1 MSDACVGTLQGMS
14 AHNSDFPW
22 SWNMLRV
29 MKRLRITS
37 GGQVSVPA
45 EVRRRWNTNTVL
57 VEDRGDHVVL
67 RPAPDDPVAAAYG
80 AFAHL
85 AKRPLRE
92 VMAEY
97 DEEERRAEARPHRSR
112 KP

>member
-1 MSDACVGTLQGMS
+1 
-14 AHNSDFPW
+14 
-22 SWNMLRV
+22 
-29 MKRLRITS
+29 MKRLRITR

-45 EVRRRWNTNTVL
+45 EVRRRWNTNTVM
-57 VEDRGDHVVL
+57 VEDKGDHVVL

-85 AKRPLRE
+85 AKRPLHE

-97 DEEERRAEARPHRSR
+97 DEEERRAEARPRRSR
-112 KP
+112 KR